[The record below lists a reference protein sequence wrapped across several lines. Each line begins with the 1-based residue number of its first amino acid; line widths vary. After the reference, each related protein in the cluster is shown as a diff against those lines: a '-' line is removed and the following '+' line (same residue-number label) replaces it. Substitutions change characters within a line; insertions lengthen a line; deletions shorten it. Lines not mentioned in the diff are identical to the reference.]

1 MTPAIMEINYD
12 LFFHFHFIIQH
23 DFIENALNLYKTI
36 VHVKSI
42 LYPKKKIYTCGGVEA
57 NEKSTSPELEKYIKE
72 LNITQ

>member
-12 LFFHFHFIIQH
+12 LFFSFSFYHSTWLYRKCIK
-23 DFIENALNLYKTI
+23 LKYKTV

-42 LYPKKKIYTCGGVEA
+42 LYLKKMYICGGGKA